1 MKQDTASSVSKLQ
14 DLLIQC
20 LGIVAVFILIL
31 MSVWSFKQQTQKF
44 SREASTDQLTDIA
57 QQTTN
62 SMRMKIQDSISYL
75 TGATGYFSGFDDL
88 RCYQAMQMLD
98 KLAKVGGFYGIRLVT
113 PDGKGYASMQ
123 NVVDLSQRD
132 YFKKAMC
139 GEIGMSNTFI
149 AYAPIYKDRRI
160 VGCLCGLYNM
170 DSLDETRLSSRSE
183 TIPSYVFEKNGNLV
197 LRDTSLPDSFLNC
210 GNVWLAFQNVQ
221 FKKDTGYQQFYKS
234 VQKEIR
240 GSFQY
245 VQDGKTHLAYYAPIG
260 VNDLFTLQIIS
271 ESKIFSY
278 QASINDMA
286 FVLIVKV
293 ICSFIILIVAIIYFN
308 HKSQQE
314 LLNSN
319 QRLDLITNAIPGGVL
334 KCSTDEKGEFL
345 YLSDGFVR
353 MFEYSR
359 DEICN
364 HFQNSFYHTIYQPD
378 TAMVRKKLS
387 HPKLGEVIDLEYR
400 IQTASGQ
407 LLWML
412 NKVSLMK
419 DKQGAY
425 FYCVCLDITRLKTTQ
440 QELQMSN
447 ERFRIS
453 IANTS
458 NVVFEY
464 DLRKNQIVF
473 VTKTRMLYALPEIIK
488 YPSDGLDWN
497 GSVFAESV
505 QCLNYA
511 LKKIQQ
517 GAKTASGQIKMH
529 RCDGKTA
536 WNQVTLTNLY
546 NDSGQPIRAIG
557 MLEDITDHKIAELR
571 YQKEKQYRAAILAD
585 MQEVYEINLTNNRFV
600 IVFGNKRKKRKLELP
615 SQFTKAIPI
624 LIEEI
629 IYLKDRE
636 LVKSIFSVEHLLHA
650 FHNGNCTMEYQ
661 YRDLDQEGN
670 VFWVHNRVNL
680 LKDPQTGHIKAFS
693 YVRDIDQQKRK
704 EMKLK
709 FESQRDPLTKLY
721 NRSAC
726 ENNITAFLKSEELNQ
741 GNHGFLAIDLDNF
754 KLVNDHFGHLAGDEL
769 LINIAKTMQDVFRAT
784 DILARM
790 GGDEFVV
797 FMKGARTRQ
806 HIIKKANELVDAL
819 QRILPEKA
827 NGMVSASIGIAFA
840 PLHGD
845 TFEQLYLKADKAL
858 YHVKRNGK
866 NCCSLYNDSL
876 GELPKI
882 AGQKNTAHG
891 EP

>member
-1 MKQDTASSVSKLQ
+1 MRQDTASSMSKFR

-20 LGIVAVFILIL
+20 FGIIAVFFLIL
-31 MSVWSFKQQTQKF
+31 MSVWSFKQQTQEF
-44 SREASTDQLTDIA
+44 SRKATRDQLSDIA

-62 SMRMKIQDSISYL
+62 SIRIKIQDSISYL

-88 RCYQAMQMLD
+88 RCYQAMRMLD
-98 KLAKVGGFYGIRLVT
+98 KLANVGGFYGIRLVT
-113 PDGKGYASMQ
+113 PDGKAYASLQ

-139 GEIGMSNTFI
+139 GEIGMSNAFI

-170 DSLDETRLSSRSE
+170 DSLDQTSLSSQSN

-197 LRDTSLPDSFLNC
+197 MRETSLPETFLNC
-210 GNVWLAFQNVQ
+210 GNVWLAFQKVQ
-221 FKKDTGYQQFYKS
+221 FENTSGYQQFYKS
-234 VQKEIR
+234 VQKQTR

-245 VQDGKTHLAYYAPIG
+245 VQDGKSHLAYYAPIG
-260 VNDLFTLQIIS
+260 INELFTLQIIS
-271 ESKIFSY
+271 ESMIYSY

-293 ICSFIILIVAIIYFN
+293 ILSFFILIVGIIYFN

-359 DEICN
+359 NQIAD
-364 HFQNSFYHTIYQPD
+364 HFQNSFYQTIYPRD
-378 TAMVRKKLS
+378 AAMVRKKLS
-387 HPKLGEVIDLEYR
+387 HPKQGEVIELEYR
-400 IQTASGQ
+400 IQTENGQ
-407 LLWML
+407 LLWVL
-412 NKVSLMK
+412 NKVSLMT

-464 DLRKNQIVF
+464 DLRKKQIVF
-473 VTKTRMLYALPEIIK
+473 VTKTRLLYALPKIIK
-488 YPSDGLDWN
+488 YPRDGLDWN
-497 GSVFAESV
+497 SSVFSESV
-505 QCLNYA
+505 QCLQRA
-511 LKKIQQ
+511 LEDIQQ

-536 WNQVTLTNLY
+536 WNQVTLTNLF
-546 NDSGQPIRAIG
+546 NDLHQPIRAIG

-600 IVFGNKRKKRKLELP
+600 IVFGNKRKKKRLELP

-624 LIEEI
+624 LIKEF
-629 IYLKDRE
+629 IYPKDRE
-636 LVKSIFSVEHLLHA
+636 LVKSIFCVEHLLYS
-650 FHNGNCTMEYQ
+650 FHNGKCTLEYQ

-670 VFWVHNRVNL
+670 AFWVHNRVNL
-680 LKDPQTGHIKAFS
+680 LKDPQSGNIKAFS

-709 FESQRDPLTKLY
+709 FESERDPLTKLY
-721 NRSAC
+721 NRAAC
-726 ENNITAFLKSEELNQ
+726 ETKIATFLKSEELTQ

-754 KLVNDHFGHLAGDEL
+754 KLVNDHLGHLAGDAL
-769 LINIAKTMQDVFRAT
+769 LINIAKTMQNVFRAT

-797 FMKGARTRQ
+797 FLKGARTRQ
-806 HIIKKANELVDAL
+806 HIIKKANQLVESL
-819 QRILPEKA
+819 QQVLPEKA

-866 NCCSLYNDSL
+866 NCCSLYDDSL
-876 GELPKI
+876 GELS
-882 AGQKNTAHG
+882 
-891 EP
+891 